1 MAADD
6 EAPPPPVT
14 RQPFDENRPIR
25 AAQPLPF
32 DERPIGG
39 ACSNQCWDEADQA
52 GAPAAEQWKLAALNY
67 NTSRTFGAAYNEDTD
82 GKLGSVYTALTE
94 KLIARGDWKRCGR
107 SPASGPAHGLPPN
120 SAPMLQ
126 LRVMRTF

>member
-6 EAPPPPVT
+6 EAPPPPAT

-52 GAPAAEQWKLAALNY
+52 GVPAAEQWKLAALNY
-67 NTSRTFGAAYNEDTD
+67 NTSRTFGAAYNEETD

-94 KLIARGDWKRCGR
+94 KLIARGDWKRCAAAAQPR
-107 SPASGPAHGLPPN
+107 DPPTAYPPT
-120 SAPMLQ
+120 SAPLLQ
-126 LRVMRTF
+126 LSG